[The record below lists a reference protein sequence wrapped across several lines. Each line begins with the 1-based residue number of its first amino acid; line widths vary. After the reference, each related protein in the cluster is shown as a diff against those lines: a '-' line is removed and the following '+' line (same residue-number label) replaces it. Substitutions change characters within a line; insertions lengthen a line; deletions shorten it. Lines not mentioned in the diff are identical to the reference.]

1 MHGAHLR
8 HEDGVGGAHG
18 LGEDRAG
25 GPRQLTS
32 SDGAARLLSGP
43 GGGPLSSPRSRSFG
57 GGGRVD
63 LDGVVDSAVGLVAS
77 LPNGLF
83 GVSRLL
89 RGAGLGGGSQG
100 AQADGGGA
108 EVGDL
113 IDLETRVDPSGGL
126 QDLLDLVG
134 SQGVDTTAKR
144 VELDELE
151 VVAGGDELGGLVEA
165 RVVGPLVAHPQAPGD
180 ALGGHG
186 LGRGQ
191 ADVSDVGPVGGR
203 LRVGTELVHPTAQR
217 GHGPAERPGGDSVL
231 GAVSGFEGPVRA
243 G

>member
-18 LGEDRAG
+18 LSEDGAG
-25 GPRQLTS
+25 GPRQLPS
-32 SDGAARLLSGP
+32 SDGAARLAPVGCLLSSPGGDPLSG
-43 GGGPLSSPRSRSFG
+43 PRSRSFG

-63 LDGVVDSAVGLVAS
+63 LDGVVGRAVGL
-77 LPNGLF
+77 LGL
-83 GVSRLL
+83 SRSL

-113 IDLETRVDPSGGL
+113 VDLEARVNPSGGL

-134 SQGVDTTAKR
+134 GQGVDAAAKR

-180 ALGGHG
+180 ALGSHG
-186 LGRGQ
+186 LGSGQ
-191 ADVSDVGPVGGR
+191 ADAGDVGPVGGR
-203 LRVGTELVHPTAQR
+203 LRVGAELVHPAAQC
-217 GHGPAERPGGDSVL
+217 GHGPAERPGGDGVL
-231 GAVSGFEGPVRA
+231 GAIPGVGSLVRA